1 MKELNICIDID
12 GTITDPYSWLP
23 FANKY
28 FHKNITEEQVTEYYI
43 HKVMK
48 AKREEYEK
56 FYEEYK
62 FKIHS
67 EDKLREDA
75 RAVIKILMLSHNIYF
90 VTARDKELTM
100 LTHSFLN
107 KNDVPYD
114 DLFVLGS
121 TYKVN
126 KAAELNCSIFIE
138 DSYDN
143 ALQLSNAGF
152 RVLLMDTNYNRRT
165 LNENITRVYNWKETY
180 TKINNLLLQSIAM

>member
-28 FHKNITEEQVTEYYI
+28 FHKNITEGQVTEYYI

-56 FYEEYK
+56 FYEKYK

-67 EDKLREDA
+67 EDKLREDV
-75 RAVIKILMLSHNIYF
+75 RDVIKILMLSHNIYF
-90 VTARDKELTM
+90 VTARDRELTM
-100 LTHSFLN
+100 LTHSFLK

-114 DLFVLGS
+114 DLFVLGN

-152 RVLLMDTNYNRRT
+152 KVLLMDTNYNRST

>member
-12 GTITDPYSWLP
+12 GTITNPYSWLP

-75 RAVIKILMLSHNIYF
+75 RAVIKVLMLSHNIYF

-100 LTHSFLN
+100 LTHSFLK

-126 KAAELNCSIFIE
+126 KAAELKCSIFIE

-152 RVLLMDTNYNRRT
+152 KVLLMDTNYNGRK
-165 LNENITRVYNWKETY
+165 LNENITRVFNWKETY